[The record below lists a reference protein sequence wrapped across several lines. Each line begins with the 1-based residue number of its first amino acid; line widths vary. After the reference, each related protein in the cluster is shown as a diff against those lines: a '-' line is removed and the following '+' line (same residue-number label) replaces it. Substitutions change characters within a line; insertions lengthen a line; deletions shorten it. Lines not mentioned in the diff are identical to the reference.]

1 MPTLGGYLS
10 YLDFLIK
17 EEMQMADN
25 KRLTVNLEGIS
36 RNQDTR
42 NFLFALK
49 GLEGDIVP
57 TEVSEQ
63 VKSDWLGGETSSEF
77 SAYEQAQAN
86 LWLS

>member
-17 EEMQMADN
+17 EEMQMANN

-36 RNQDTR
+36 HNQDTKS
-42 NFLFALK
+42 FLFALK
-49 GLEGDIVP
+49 GLDGDFVP
-57 TEVSEQ
+57 LEESDQ
-63 VKSDWLGGETSSEF
+63 VKSDWFGGETSSEF

-86 LWLS
+86 LWLG